1 MRMQILKDAEFPRKI
16 GVGVPKYP
24 GKMVCVCVYVCV
36 CVCVHVCV
44 CACVCVCVCK
54 ISRVPVSFYAGL
66 QWHNRGVHAVDL
78 SHVVSTLYT
87 AMKQKLAL

>member
-36 CVCVHVCV
+36 CVCVCMCVCV
-44 CACVCVCVCK
+44 HVCVCVCAK
-54 ISRVPVSFYAGL
+54 F
-66 QWHNRGVHAVDL
+66 
-78 SHVVSTLYT
+78 
-87 AMKQKLAL
+87 